1 MSNSSNINE
10 SDSRLDEARKYL
22 VDLLRAFGELN
33 IRLGK
38 DYGTKAGN
46 IHSSVNSYVKQ
57 QMDQVRMPFP
67 FDEAKKKNKRIINKS
82 LGRDHLCVIIN
93 EALMEYM
100 EAYLDEMG

>member
-1 MSNSSNINE
+1 MSNSNNINE
-10 SDSRLDEARKYL
+10 SGSRLDEARKYL

-67 FDEAKKKNKRIINKS
+67 FDEAKKKEQEN
-82 LGRDHLCVIIN
+82 
-93 EALMEYM
+93 YQ
-100 EAYLDEMG
+100 